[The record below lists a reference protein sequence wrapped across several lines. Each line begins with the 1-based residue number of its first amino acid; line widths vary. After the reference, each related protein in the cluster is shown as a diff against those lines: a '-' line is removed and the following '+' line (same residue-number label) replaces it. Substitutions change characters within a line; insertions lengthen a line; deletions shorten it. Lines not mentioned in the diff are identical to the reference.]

1 MKRRTTIILLGL
13 VALFTAGIMALAF
26 SPAKR
31 ALWQL
36 YLSAFVYDAIKAG
49 DSSQV
54 EELMQRGAN
63 PNRFGAGGLVGGTP
77 VAWAIEKSDPS
88 ILKVLIKY
96 GGHVN
101 RDSDG
106 FVPMDYSLG
115 INRDNLERHRETKD
129 SAQIIEVLKRAGA
142 REVAHAQSATSS
154 NR

>member
-1 MKRRTTIILLGL
+1 MKRRKTFIL
-13 VALFTAGIMALAF
+13 VCSFALLTAGIMALAI
-26 SPAKR
+26 SAVKR
-31 ALWQL
+31 PLWQL

-77 VAWAIEKSDPS
+77 VAWAIEKSNPA

-101 RDSDG
+101 RDGDG
-106 FVPMDYSLG
+106 YVPMDYALR
-115 INRDNLERHRETKD
+115 INQDNLEQHRETKD

-142 REVAHAQSATSS
+142 REEAHAQSATSS